1 MVHGV
6 VVESTISDLL
16 VPTPSVKT
24 KLKSILA
31 FVLVITDTDGIKTFD
46 SISPEVVS

>member
-1 MVHGV
+1 MHGV

-24 KLKSILA
+24 KLKSVLA
-31 FVLVITDTDGIKTFD
+31 FVLVITDPVGVKTLF
-46 SISPEVVS
+46 SHKSVVEL